1 MSIVYVRFPPE
12 GQGGDGHEGDRWQ
25 GRQRAPLLERLL
37 ARADGQ
43 AVVTDWRVDASRC
56 VTGAADAPPAPGAA
70 ALYAQAGRVAAPWVC
85 MATPVSYVAAMTTVR
100 LPPDGCLRLSGV
112 DARRLAADFNRVFV
126 AGGQRLFA
134 ADDGSLCCSFDARL
148 TVETRDPV
156 TVQGGEIGSSLPA
169 GPDGA
174 RLRGLMSEIEM
185 WLYEHA
191 LNAQRTARGELPIS
205 ALWLWGGGETL
216 AELAPLPAWLA
227 GRDPL
232 FSAWSTRR
240 VSAPE
245 PGSGIVLLE
254 TAPGGEGWAAAEA
267 LWLAPALDA
276 LAEGRIASL
285 ELSAG
290 ARRYSLGARWRWR
303 WWRRSRPWW
312 ESLA

>member
-1 MSIVYVRFPPE
+1 MVYVRFPLA
-12 GQGGDGHEGDRWQ
+12 GLHGDGHDGENGQ
-25 GRQRAPLLERLL
+25 GRQRAALLERLL
-37 ARADGQ
+37 ARADSRS
-43 AVVTDWRVDASRC
+43 AVVDWRLDATRC
-56 VTGAADAPPAPGAA
+56 VTGAADVPPAPGAA
-70 ALYAQAGRVAAPWVC
+70 ALFAHAGRVAAPWVSV
-85 MATPVSYVAAMTTVR
+85 ATPVSYVAGMTTVR
-100 LPPDGCLRLSGV
+100 LAPDGCLRLSG
-112 DARRLAADFNRVFV
+112 AEAHELAADFNKVFV
-126 AGGQRLFA
+126 AGGQRLLA
-134 ADDGSLCCSFDARL
+134 AEDGSLFCSFDAWL
-148 TVETRDPV
+148 NVATRDPV
-156 TVQGGEIGSSLPA
+156 TILGAEIGNALPA

-191 LNAQRTARGELPIS
+191 LNAQRSARGELPIS
-205 ALWLWGGGETL
+205 GLWLWGGGATL

-245 PGSGIVLLE
+245 AGSGIAVLAA
-254 TAPGGEGWAAAEA
+254 TPGGEAWSDAEA
-267 LWLAPALDA
+267 RWLAPALGA

-290 ARRYSLGARWRWR
+290 AWRYSLTARWQWR

-312 ESLA
+312 ESFA